1 MHRESP
7 DGSSSIAMRSLARE
21 GARLAAL
28 LLVSAVVV
36 LQLVR
41 DRGAGRSGNTVEA
54 EGDTLSLDLPSMEN
68 IRYSWQ
74 HDFTAPGKGPYMG
87 LFFVESTYYTI

>member
-1 MHRESP
+1 MTLGHKGKGTSKASSVHRESP
-7 DGSSSIAMRSLARE
+7 VDSSSTAMRSLARE

-36 LQLVR
+36 LQLVS
-41 DRGAGRSGNTVEA
+41 DRGPGLSNTLEVEE

-68 IRYSWQ
+68 IR
-74 HDFTAPGKGPYMG
+74 
-87 LFFVESTYYTI
+87 

>member
-1 MHRESP
+1 MTLGQKGKGTSKASSVHRESP
-7 DGSSSIAMRSLARE
+7 VDSSSIAMRSLARE

-36 LQLVR
+36 LQLVS
-41 DRGAGRSGNTVEA
+41 DRGPGHSNTLEG

-68 IRYSWQ
+68 IR
-74 HDFTAPGKGPYMG
+74 
-87 LFFVESTYYTI
+87 

>member
-1 MHRESP
+1 MTLGHKGKGTSKASSVHRESP
-7 DGSSSIAMRSLARE
+7 VDSSSIAMRSLARE

-36 LQLVR
+36 LQLVS
-41 DRGAGRSGNTVEA
+41 DRGAGEV

-68 IRYSWQ
+68 IR
-74 HDFTAPGKGPYMG
+74 
-87 LFFVESTYYTI
+87 

>member
-1 MHRESP
+1 MTLGHKGKGTSKASSVHRESP
-7 DGSSSIAMRSLARE
+7 VNSSSTAMRWSLARE

-36 LQLVR
+36 LQLVS
-41 DRGAGRSGNTVEA
+41 DRGAGLSNTLEV

-68 IRYSWQ
+68 IR
-74 HDFTAPGKGPYMG
+74 
-87 LFFVESTYYTI
+87 